1 MKYIVPADVP
11 VCIFTHYTKSTS
23 DLLFLLLGK
32 IINRYQNLE
41 NYKKKEIFSNT
52 ITIYLIV

>member
-1 MKYIVPADVP
+1 MKYIVPADVS